1 MLHMRSSL
9 VVEQN
14 TGVPSSIKRAKRQE
28 LCKSPGILLYA
39 LYTHAS
45 MDALKVALEDGASTV
60 AWSIVHAAL
69 EEQRLAARDGSA
81 ALPEGSSTVESRF
94 HLDSAS
100 LWKQFFAVTNEM
112 IVTKAG
118 R

>member
-1 MLHMRSSL
+1 MLLFNS
-9 VVEQN
+9 
-14 TGVPSSIKRAKRQE
+14 TGVPTPIKRAKRQE
-28 LCKSPGILLYA
+28 LCKRPGILLYA

-45 MDALKVALEDGASTV
+45 MEALKTALEDGASTV

-69 EEQRLAARDGSA
+69 EEQRVAASDGSA
-81 ALPEGSSTVESRF
+81 ALPKGTPTDEPRF